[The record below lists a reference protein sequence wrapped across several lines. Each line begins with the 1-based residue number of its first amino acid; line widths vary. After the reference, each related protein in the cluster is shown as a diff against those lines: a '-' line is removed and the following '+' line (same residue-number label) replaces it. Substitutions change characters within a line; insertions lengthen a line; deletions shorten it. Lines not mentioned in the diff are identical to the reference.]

1 MTTEN
6 PIEIDTRPGFYYVSC
21 RRDTDKGPEYRLL
34 RGPFPT
40 HQEAH
45 DALPDAIHEAHMRD
59 PRSVFYAFGTARS
72 AIDQGPGILDRPTL
86 QKYHHGLGEPIAA
99 TGETAA

>member
-1 MTTEN
+1 MTTE
-6 PIEIDTRPGFYYVSC
+6 IDCPNDPRPGFYYVSC
-21 RRDTDKGPEYRLL
+21 RRDTDHGPEYRLL

-40 HQEAH
+40 HAEAQ
-45 DALPDAIHEAHMRD
+45 DALGDAMHEAHMRD

-72 AIDQGPGILDRPTL
+72 SVDQGPGILDRPAL

-99 TGETAA
+99 TGENAA